1 MSIAHLFQPLL
12 LACLLNLLVGLAAW
26 LLTPSGAVAILNSWS
41 HGFGSLMGF
50 AMQMVLMLLLGHVL
64 ASAPW
69 VYARLQALARWLS
82 QRRGTAFWIVVLS
95 AAISWLHWGL
105 GLVAGALIAR
115 EVARSQP
122 DNAVAR
128 LRYTAAAYAGFI
140 VWHGGWSGSAPLVVA
155 TPNHNWASNLG
166 VIPVSATLLSPLN
179 LCLLLGITLTAA
191 LSVQF
196 LPVTAGQIAPEVQP
210 DTTKPP
216 QAVTPSPGWDY
227 VLPTGWLMVLL
238 TAGLLLSGQ
247 QSLNLNTVILL
258 LFGLSFA
265 LHRHS
270 TALQQ
275 AISEGLGETA
285 GVVLQFPLYGA
296 MMGIMQD
303 SGLAVMLSEQL
314 LSVATP
320 ATFLPLAF
328 LSAGVLNFLVP
339 SGGGQWAVQAPVLIP
354 VAQSLQAD
362 LGQMV
367 IAFAWGD
374 AWTNLIQPF
383 WALPLLAITR
393 IAAIDLLRL
402 SSKVCLI
409 TGLVAILIFYG
420 FGA

>member
-1 MSIAHLFQPLL
+1 MPIAHLFQPLL

-26 LLTPSGAVAILNSWS
+26 VLTPSGPVAILNSWS
-41 HGFGSLMGF
+41 QGFGSLMGF

-64 ASAPW
+64 ASATW

-82 QRRGTAFWIVVLS
+82 LQRGTAFWIVVLS

-122 DNAVAR
+122 NNSVAR

-155 TPNHNWASNLG
+155 TPKHNWASSLG
-166 VIPVSATLLSPLN
+166 VIPVSETLLSPLN
-179 LCLLLGITLTAA
+179 LCLLLGIILTAA

-196 LPVTAGQIAPEVQP
+196 LPVKAGQLMSAAAEPEQSPPVA
-210 DTTKPP
+210 P
-216 QAVTPSPGWDY
+216 QARSWDY
-227 VLPTGWLMVLL
+227 VLPTGWLMVIL
-238 TAGLLLSGQ
+238 TACLLLSGQ

-275 AISEGLGETA
+275 AVSEGLGETA

-296 MMGIMQD
+296 LMGMMQD

-314 LSVATP
+314 LTVATP

-362 LGQMV
+362 MGQMV

-374 AWTNLIQPF
+374 TWTNLIQPF

-393 IAAIDLLRL
+393 VQALDLLRL
-402 SSKVCLI
+402 SSKVCLL
-409 TGLVAILIFYG
+409 TGIVASLIFYG